1 LRGRL
6 LHATLAVLLMT
17 VATAQA
23 ATVGTFDV
31 ALAAAERGDYV
42 TAPRLW
48 RSLADRGDADAQYN
62 LGVMYNNGDGVPR
75 DYVEAMKWHRK
86 AADQGNGNAQFHLGL
101 MYDHGRGMPQSYA
114 EAVRWYRLA
123 ANQGIAIAQFKLGI
137 MYHDG
142 QGLPRDYVQAHM
154 WFNLAASYFLASET
168 QDRDEAIKA
177 RDFIASKMTPAEIA
191 EAEKLAREWKLQ
203 PER

>member
-1 LRGRL
+1 
-6 LHATLAVLLMT
+6 MT
-17 VATAQA
+17 
-23 ATVGTFDV
+23 
-31 ALAAAERGDYV
+31 AL
-42 TAPRLW
+42 RLW

-75 DYVEAMKWHRK
+75 DYAEAMKWHRK
-86 AADQGNGNAQFHLGL
+86 AADQGNGNAQFHLGF
-101 MYDHGRGMPQSYA
+101 MYDHGRGMPQSSA
-114 EAVRWYRLA
+114 EAAKWYRLA

-154 WFNLAASYFLASET
+154 WFNLAVLHFPPSET
-168 QDRDEAIKA
+168 EDRDEAIKA
-177 RDFIASKMTPAEIA
+177 REFIASKMTSAEIA

>member
-1 LRGRL
+1 M
-6 LHATLAVLLMT
+6 LAALLMT
-17 VATAQA
+17 VATPQA
-23 ATVGTFDV
+23 ATAGPFDV
-31 ALAAAERGDYV
+31 ALAAAEQGNYV
-42 TAPRLW
+42 TALRLW

-75 DYVEAMKWHRK
+75 DYAEAMKWHRK
-86 AADQGNGNAQFHLGL
+86 AADQGNGNAQFHLGF
-101 MYDHGRGMPQSYA
+101 MYDHGRGMPQSSA
-114 EAVRWYRLA
+114 EAAKWYRLA

-154 WFNLAASYFLASET
+154 WFNLAVLHFPASET
-168 QDRDEAIKA
+168 EDRDEAIKA
-177 RDFIASKMTPAEIA
+177 REFIASKMTSAEIA